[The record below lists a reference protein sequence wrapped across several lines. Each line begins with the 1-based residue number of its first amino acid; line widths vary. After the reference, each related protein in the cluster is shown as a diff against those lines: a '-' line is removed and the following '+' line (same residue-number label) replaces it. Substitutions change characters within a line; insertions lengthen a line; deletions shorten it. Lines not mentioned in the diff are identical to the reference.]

1 MEAGQDCERRVRPPS
16 ALTKDPQLSGFP
28 KPRGRGGRME
38 PAEWGKR
45 VKLKGGHLYAFLL
58 GMIMVGQGLV
68 GTQ

>member
-1 MEAGQDCERRVRPPS
+1 
-16 ALTKDPQLSGFP
+16 
-28 KPRGRGGRME
+28 ME